1 MRIHLVVNMSQV
13 VRYREQVE
21 EQKIE
26 KVKLIKIKEIEK
38 WKIEKIL
45 KKEKDLENTKEVVAE
60 FERRLSAKVR
70 KQEKLNMAEK

>member
-1 MRIHLVVNMSQV
+1 MRIYLVVNMSQV

-70 KQEKLNMAEK
+70 K